1 MVFLLLPLYNKFVVE
16 SADDV
21 LNLLH
26 SDAGKQAIGVRTD
39 VHICMLIN
47 DCFFQSYTTADFY
60 YKLTPPFELTCP
72 IVLLNTTRF
81 GGNDKT
87 C

>member
-1 MVFLLLPLYNKFVVE
+1 MVFLRPLYNKFVVE

-26 SDAGKQAIGVRTD
+26 SDAGMLAIGVRTD

-47 DCFFQSYTTADFY
+47 DCFFQSYYTTADFY
-60 YKLTPPFELTCP
+60 YRLTPALELTWP
-72 IVLLNTTRF
+72 IALLNTTRF